1 MTDTT
6 VAEPAMTPPPARR
19 RRRRTVRQRL
29 PSLSLYAYLTIVAL
43 FAIGPLVLAW
53 STAFKDRPQVVE
65 NPYGFPNPPTFDNLL
80 EAWTT
85 GRFSLYFLSSVTISL
100 ASVVGMVIIASL
112 AGYGLARMKFLGRRF
127 VILLLLLGLTI
138 PITAIILPLYSIMRD
153 FGLLNTYAAVVI
165 THIAVG
171 LPFFAFLMRA
181 FFLRLPDALEDAA
194 RVDGASELRIF
205 WSVML
210 PLVRPGVLT
219 VALLEFLWTW
229 NNLLLPLVFLTS
241 ESVRTLPIAMLLL
254 SGRFNTDYGL
264 LSAAVIIITAPV
276 ILLFLFFQRSFVA
289 GLASGAVKD

>member
-6 VAEPAMTPPPARR
+6 VAEPAMTPPPAR

>member
-1 MTDTT
+1 
-6 VAEPAMTPPPARR
+6 
-19 RRRRTVRQRL
+19 
-29 PSLSLYAYLTIVAL
+29 
-43 FAIGPLVLAW
+43 
-53 STAFKDRPQVVE
+53 VE

-85 GRFSLYFLSSVTISL
+85 GRFSVYFLSSVTISL

>member
-1 MTDTT
+1 MTDTLT
-6 VAEPAMTPPPARR
+6 TPSVTPVRR
-19 RRRRTVRQRL
+19 VRHRTLRQRIPNL
-29 PSLSLYAYLTIVAL
+29 ALYAYLTIVAI
-43 FAIGPLVLAW
+43 FAIGPLLLAW
-53 STAFKDRPQVVE
+53 STAFKTRPQVVE
-65 NPYGFPNPPTFDNLL
+65 NPYGLPIPPTFDNLI

-85 GRFSLYFLSSVTISL
+85 GRFSVYFFSSLIISL
-100 ASVVGMVIIASL
+100 ASVVGMVIVASL
-112 AGYGLARMKFLGRRF
+112 AGYGLARMKFWGRRF

-138 PITAIILPLYSIMRD
+138 PITAIVLPLYTIMRD
-153 FGLLNTYAAVVI
+153 LGLLNTYASVVI

-241 ESVRTLPIAMLLL
+241 ESVRTLPIGMLLL
-254 SGRFNTDYGL
+254 NGRFNTDYGL
-264 LSAAVIIITAPV
+264 LSAAVIILTLPV
-276 ILLFLFFQRSFVA
+276 IALFLFFQRSFVA
-289 GLASGAVKD
+289 GLTSGAVKD

>member
-19 RRRRTVRQRL
+19 RRTVRQRL
-29 PSLSLYAYLTIVAL
+29 PGLSLYAYLTIVAL